1 MVRALMI
8 YCTPPTQH
16 TCECTRTWH
25 CVLFLFCQ
33 MKALQI
39 RSTCNHQVSSD
50 PCAAFTM
57 TGTISKTAS
66 AVSTCVLRHHPQ
78 NRQRSFN
85 MRAPAPSPKPPE
97 QFQHARYGTIPKT
110 ASAVDAC
117 VLSLRQHGYAPNF
130 PGGARLVIDLY
141 HIDQIN
147 GPCGVIVLQN
157 QWRSV
162 LRVPVHALDVC
173 VVRLVVVCP
182 SPCTEAFSQAYLPQ
196 NLAS

>member
-1 MVRALMI
+1 ML
-8 YCTPPTQH
+8 
-16 TCECTRTWH
+16 
-25 CVLFLFCQ
+25 
-33 MKALQI
+33 
-39 RSTCNHQVSSD
+39 
-50 PCAAFTM
+50 
-57 TGTISKTAS
+57 
-66 AVSTCVLRHHPQ
+66 
-78 NRQRSFN
+78 
-85 MRAPAPSPKPPE
+85 APAPSPKPPE

>member
-1 MVRALMI
+1 MRPV
-8 YCTPPTQH
+8 PT
-16 TCECTRTWH
+16 
-25 CVLFLFCQ
+25 
-33 MKALQI
+33 
-39 RSTCNHQVSSD
+39 
-50 PCAAFTM
+50 
-57 TGTISKTAS
+57 TARLG
-66 AVSTCVLRHHPQ
+66 A
-78 NRQRSFN
+78 
-85 MRAPAPSPKPPE
+85 E
-97 QFQHARYGTIPKT
+97 
-110 ASAVDAC
+110 
-117 VLSLRQHGYAPNF
+117 F
-130 PGGARLVIDLY
+130 PGGARLVIDLD

>member
-1 MVRALMI
+1 MRCL
-8 YCTPPTQH
+8 H
-16 TCECTRTWH
+16 H
-25 CVLFLFCQ
+25 
-33 MKALQI
+33 
-39 RSTCNHQVSSD
+39 D
-50 PCAAFTM
+50 
-57 TGTISKTAS
+57 
-66 AVSTCVLRHHPQ
+66 RHHLQ

-97 QFQHARYGTIPKT
+97 QFQHARSGTIPKI
-110 ASAVDAC
+110 ASAIDAC
-117 VLSLRQHGYAPNF
+117 VLSLRQHGYAPHF
-130 PGGARLVIDLY
+130 PGGARLVIDLD

-196 NLAS
+196 DLAYCGRRQRSKRHGESSPRNGNTRPRIGYLHVYSLDGNILLPTVSMITAESVKQ